1 MKSKIRF
8 DLYPMCISTIQNIFS
23 NLLRFNKALFYKGYS
38 LFVYKLCITIEL
50 LTLNSQGINILLT
63 VYTHSYTLSYPHLG
77 G

>member
-23 NLLRFNKALFYKGYS
+23 HPLRFNKALFYKGYS
-38 LFVYKLCITIEL
+38 LFVYKMWITIEL

-63 VYTHSYTLSYPHLG
+63 VYTHSYTLSYPHLSG
-77 G
+77 